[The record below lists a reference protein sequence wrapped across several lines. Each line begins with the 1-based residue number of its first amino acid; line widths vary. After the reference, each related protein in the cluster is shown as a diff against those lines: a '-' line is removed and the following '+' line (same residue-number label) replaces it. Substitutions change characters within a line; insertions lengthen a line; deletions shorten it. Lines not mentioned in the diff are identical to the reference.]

1 MNEFIKRTEGNV
13 TYVDFHLH
21 RATVAMQDNKP
32 PRTPRHEVAILEIPE
47 EEEPLPEELITI
59 TNYLR
64 DHYPRDYG
72 EIGAQISVSCSD
84 DTPGRIIL
92 QEVLSTLENERP
104 IIFRQVSR
112 LLAGAH

>member
-21 RATVAMQDNKP
+21 RGTIAIHDNEL
-32 PRTPRHEVAILEIPE
+32 PRIPRHEVAILEIPE

-64 DHYPRDYG
+64 DHYPHDYG

-84 DTPGRIIL
+84 DTPGHIIL
-92 QEVLSTLENERP
+92 QEVLLALENERP
-104 IIFRQVSR
+104 LIFRQVSR
-112 LLAGAH
+112 LLAGKR

>member
-21 RATVAMQDNKP
+21 RATIAMQDNDL
-32 PRTPRHEVAILEIPE
+32 PRTPRHELAILEIPE
-47 EEEPLPEELITI
+47 EEELLPEELITI

-64 DHYPRDYG
+64 DHYPHDYG

-84 DTPGRIIL
+84 DTPGHIIL
-92 QEVLSTLENERP
+92 QEVLLTLENERP
-104 IIFRQVSR
+104 LIFRQVSR
-112 LLAGAH
+112 LLAGKR